1 MRIRS
6 RRQTRQVLEI
16 ATAALL
22 SLAGAATT
30 FCSYQATLWS
40 GRQLS
45 SYGQADEVRTE
56 SSTATTRAGQQTLV
70 DVTTFVAWLQAK
82 TSGNDKLEGFV
93 RDRLRPEFQPAF
105 EEWLETDPFHR
116 RGAPPTPFA
125 LPSYRLELHTRAEE
139 LAHQSEQLFNDGLFA
154 NAQADHYVLST
165 VIFAMALFFAGVGHQ
180 FRRVGV
186 QVALLVI
193 AAGLIGRGIYAMTR
207 LPHLTP
213 HQVAPPRGT
222 GEKPVSLLLQRGAV
236 P

>member
-1 MRIRS
+1 MHYRG
-6 RRQTRQVLEI
+6 RRLTRQILEI
-16 ATAALL
+16 VTAALL
-22 SLAGAATT
+22 SLGGAATT

-45 SYGQADEVRTE
+45 SYGRADEARTA
-56 SSTATTRAGQQTLV
+56 SAQAATRAGQQTLI
-70 DVTTFVAWLQAK
+70 DVTSFVAWLQARM
-82 TSGNDKLEGFV
+82 SGKADLEAAV
-93 RDRLRPEFQPAF
+93 RDRLRAEFKPSF
-105 EEWLETDPFHR
+105 EEWLSDDPFNR

-125 LPSYRLELHTRAEE
+125 LPSYRIELQS
-139 LAHQSEQLFNDGLFA
+139 QSEDLSHKSDRYFADGLYA

-186 QVALLVI
+186 QVALLLI
-193 AAGLIGRGIYAMTR
+193 AAALIGRGIYSMTR

-213 HQVAPPRGT
+213 HEAEHPPAGP
-222 GEKPVSLLLQRGAV
+222 PVSIQ

>member
-1 MRIRS
+1 MRIRN
-6 RRQTRQVLEI
+6 RRHSRQVLEI

-45 SYGQADEVRTE
+45 SYGRADEARTA
-56 SSTATTRAGQQTLV
+56 SAQAATRAGQQTLI
-70 DVTTFVAWLQAK
+70 DVTSFVAWLEAK
-82 TSGNDKLEGFV
+82 MSGNDRLEGFV
-93 RDRLRPEFQPAF
+93 RERLRSEFQPTFA
-105 EEWLETDPFHR
+105 EWLETDPLHR
-116 RGAPPTPFA
+116 TGAPPTPFA
-125 LPSYRLELHTRAEE
+125 LQSYQLELQKHAEA
-139 LAHQSEQLFNDGLFA
+139 LAHQADQLFTDGLYS

-193 AAGLIGRGIYAMTR
+193 AAALIGRGIYSMTR
-207 LPHLTP
+207 LPRLVP
-213 HQVAPPRGT
+213 HQVEAPQSSS
-222 GEKPVSLLLQRGAV
+222 EPVSLLPQRGAV